1 MNKKEKRLSARQAAE
16 KAVIRDEQNRRLAY
30 AATNSIKDVLNDL
43 HTALSGLDM
52 ESVSASRIRHGSN
65 KVTHVKKSHWP
76 DGWQMHLSIR
86 LQPYC
91 SFWLLF
97 PPPLI
102 WYFRIFLCLAASR
115 RILTA

>member
-30 AATNSIKDVLNDL
+30 AATNPIKDVLNDL

-65 KVTHVKKSHWP
+65 KVTHVKKKVISQTAGRCIYQSVYSHIVLF
-76 DGWQMHLSIR
+76 GSCFHRHRYGISVFFSVWQR
-86 LQPYC
+86 PGG
-91 SFWLLF
+91 F
-97 PPPLI
+97 
-102 WYFRIFLCLAASR
+102 
-115 RILTA
+115 